1 MGIDD
6 EEITWLFCIR
16 RTLMQMLRDRNYLVE
31 DCEINMTKQQFIDA
45 NHAQKM
51 RKYPTTLYFTAAK
64 RNDDSDQ
71 KICVF
76 FSAEKDS
83 SGVDKMLRPSMKAIV
98 VFKEK
103 LPNINKLRRQCG
115 AEIFQ
120 EEELLVNVTEHA
132 LVPKHEV
139 LTEEEKKALLE
150 FYNISDSQL
159 PWIRTTDPIA
169 RYYGLRRGQVVKIT
183 RHSELEGQSVI
194 YRCCSHS

>member
-71 KICVF
+71 
-76 FSAEKDS
+76 DS
-83 SGVDKMLRPSMKAIV
+83 SGVDNMLRPSMKAIV